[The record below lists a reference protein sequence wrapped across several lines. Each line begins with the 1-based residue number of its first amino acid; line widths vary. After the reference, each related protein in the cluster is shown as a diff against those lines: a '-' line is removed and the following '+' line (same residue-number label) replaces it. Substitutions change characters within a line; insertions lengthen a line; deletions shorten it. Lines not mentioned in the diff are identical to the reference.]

1 MSPNIVWTIDWRAGR
16 MQICGLVTE
25 LPGQLSVN
33 LFFFFFEDRAKQND
47 IDIVTKLTIRR
58 SNSLINYILEFL
70 IEAN

>member
-1 MSPNIVWTIDWRAGR
+1 

>member
-1 MSPNIVWTIDWRAGR
+1 

-33 LFFFFFEDRAKQND
+33 LFFFLRTGQNKMTND
-47 IDIVTKLTIRR
+47 IDIVTKLTIRL
-58 SNSLINYILEFL
+58 SNSLIYYILEFL